1 MQKRS
6 AWAADR
12 CRDSDSTVSA
22 NRLFGVSTENRFGS
36 FFSTG
41 AAGECTGSRQL
52 GEGGCTWKMRSVV
65 RVLAYEQMAEAG
77 WDRTDDP
84 GLAGANA
91 NLAAFK
97 KAWSQ
102 LDAFVKP
109 SPLKSFKTDDA
120 DADAGNQ
127 QTVAADELSLWPMPA
142 SAKLL
147 GPACLEI
154 SSAAE
159 FALTSASSSAILRR
173 ALSRYKNLTFL
184 AGGAKQPC
192 SQGAAAAG
200 SAALTGLSVVIESDD
215 ETLGPGTAENYTLIT
230 SAPTA
235 VLTAGSVFGAIRGLE
250 SFAQLTFSG
259 AVPGGGGAG
268 AKRLLPSVSI
278 QDSPRFGFR
287 AISVDTARMVRP
299 LHNRSV
305 AHLFLLAAFCS
316 DLYRSYLRLSLCL
329 NHFR

>member
-6 AWAADR
+6 AWAADC

-22 NRLFGVSTENRFGS
+22 NRLFGVSTENRFGG

-52 GEGGCTWKMRSVV
+52 GEGGCTWKMRPVV

-77 WDRTDDP
+77 WDGVDDP

-109 SPLKSFKTDDA
+109 SPLKTDDA

-127 QTVAADELSLWPMPA
+127 QTVATDELSLWPMPA

-215 ETLGPGTAENYTLIT
+215 ETLGPGTAENYTLII

-250 SFAQLTFSG
+250 SFAQLTFSS

-299 LHNRSV
+299 LHNS

-316 DLYRSYLRLSLCL
+316 DL
-329 NHFR
+329 